1 MLCKKYVRVNH
12 GFYNRSKGKY
22 ADKSV
27 IAIYSDDEISDEE
40 AILLAD
46 HTMFTYHGMKIGW
59 RGHKRG
65 SFRKL
70 SNMEIRWNVGTVIP
84 ESEAADEK
92 IKFLV
97 LNSRIL
103 GIIMLG
109 KSIIDEKGITAAQ
122 LGARIN
128 GIPCSEDA
136 ELTCEDIWLTI
147 CEDLDEEGCV

>member
-12 GFYNRSKGKY
+12 GFYDRSKGKY

-27 IAIYSDDEISDEE
+27 IAIYSDDEIDDEE
-40 AILLAD
+40 AMSVAN
-46 HTMFTYHGMKIGW
+46 HAMFSYYGARVKW
-59 RGHKRG
+59 KDHKRG
-65 SFRKL
+65 RPRRFSD
-70 SNMEIRWNVGTVIP
+70 MIIRWSVGTVIP

-92 IKFLV
+92 IKLLV

-109 KSIIDEKGITAAQ
+109 KSVIAEKGITAAQ

-147 CEDLDEEGCV
+147 CEDLDEEECV